1 VTEPPDV
8 DAWQAWHPSEAAV
21 VLAGTDVP
29 WAVAGGWAIDLHL
42 GRQTRPHSD
51 LEVAIPN
58 GLFPRFRRE
67 LTAFDLYEA
76 LDGGVRKLGP
86 EEFPQDHQVWALDP
100 LVRKWRMDT
109 FLEPGDERT
118 WVSHRDERLTL
129 PMAEVVRRTR
139 DGIPY
144 QAPAAVLL
152 AKAKHTRPKDEADFS
167 NTVPTLSAAE
177 KRWLRD
183 AIAQVHPGHRWLGEI
198 GG

>member
-8 DAWQAWHPSEAAV
+8 DAWLPWHPTEVAV

-42 GRQTRPHSD
+42 GRETRAHSD
-51 LEVAIPN
+51 VEVAIPN
-58 GLFPRFRRE
+58 GLFPRFRRA

-86 EEFPQDHQVWALDP
+86 DEGPLDHQVWVLDP
-100 LVRKWRMDT
+100 SVRKWRMDT

-129 PMAEVVRRTR
+129 PMAEAVRRTP

-144 QAPAAVLL
+144 LAPAAVLL
-152 AKAKHTRPKDEADFS
+152 AKAKHARPKDEDDLS
-167 NTVPTLSAAE
+167 HTVPTLSVAE
-177 KRWLRD
+177 KRWLAD